1 MCSVLRCG
9 VKVERATTTT
19 AAAVKGAPPGRISHA
34 GAGGGGG
41 GAQEDRTI
49 LKGIT
54 GEVRP
59 REVLAEDEEE
69 DDELLME
76 MASDDE
82 LLFLNGIHVAGR
94 ASSSAHRRHRSL
106 PEADAPHT

>member
-1 MCSVLRCG
+1 M
-9 VKVERATTTT
+9 E
-19 AAAVKGAPPGRISHA
+19 
-34 GAGGGGG
+34 
-41 GAQEDRTI
+41 
-49 LKGIT
+49 
-54 GEVRP
+54 
-59 REVLAEDEEE
+59 EDEEE

-94 ASSSAHRRHRSL
+94 ASSSAHHRHRSL